1 MQFLAINFSFTQ
13 MKLLISTLQS
23 VFDHVRRKEKYLLLV
38 STVLNL
44 YENYDLILG
53 WRKRLG

>member
-1 MQFLAINFSFTQ
+1 

-53 WRKRLG
+53 